1 MEHVTHLRCV
11 VCDEAYAAHAVDYVC
26 ACSGDEG
33 LLEVAFDHAR
43 LAAAWDRDALAADAD
58 HSMWRYAPLLP
69 VHAETLARVVGRAP
83 AAGRVGLPAYPSP
96 LAQVG
101 GTPLYD
107 APRVAA
113 NLGLRRVWIK
123 DDGRNPTASLKDR
136 ASALVTL
143 KAVERGADVVTTA
156 SSGNAAAA
164 LAAMTASVGLKAV
177 IFVPQTAPPAK
188 IAQLLTYGAE
198 VYLVKGTYDEAF
210 DLCLAASREYGWY
223 CRNTGYNPYT
233 VEGKKTVSFEICEQ
247 LGWQVPDR
255 VFVSVGDGCII
266 DGVWKGFK
274 DMHALGWIDR
284 LPKLVGVQAAG
295 SDPLVTAWESG
306 TETIVPV
313 AAQTV
318 ADSICVGIPRD
329 GLKALRA
336 VRESGGRFMRV
347 GDDAILA
354 AIPRLA
360 QEAGVFV
367 EPAASTAYAGLLA
380 LAEAG
385 ALDPGETV
393 VVIATGNGLKDV
405 AAAMRAVG
413 AATQIE
419 PTLAGLA
426 AALAQ
431 EPVAEPSQV
440 GTTA

>member
-1 MEHVTHLRCV
+1 MEHVTTLRCV
-11 VCDEAYAAHAVDYVC
+11 VCDEEYEVHAVDYVC
-26 ACSGDEG
+26 VCSGDEG
-33 LLEVAFDHAR
+33 LLEVSFDYAR
-43 LAAAWDRDALAADAD
+43 LAGVWDRDALAADAD

-69 VHAETLARVVGRAP
+69 VHAETISRVVGRGPVAR
-83 AAGRVGLPAYPSP
+83 AGLPTYPSP

-143 KAVERGADVVTTA
+143 KAVERGAEVVTTA

-233 VEGKKTVSFEICEQ
+233 VEGKKTVSFEICEG

-274 DMHALGWIDR
+274 DMRALGWIDR
-284 LPKLVGVQAAG
+284 LPQLVGVQAAG
-295 SDPLVTAWESG
+295 SDPLVTAWERG

-313 AAQTV
+313 AAHTV

-347 GDDAILA
+347 SDDAILA

-380 LAEAG
+380 LAASGE
-385 ALDPGETV
+385 LDPDETV

-426 AALAQ
+426 AALAGKPTQ
-431 EPVAEPSQV
+431 EPTEV
-440 GTTA
+440 GATR

>member
-1 MEHVTHLRCV
+1 MEYVSTLRCV
-11 VCDEAYAAHAVDYVC
+11 VCGGEFGAHEVDYICPC
-26 ACSGDEG
+26 AGDEG
-33 LLEVAFDHAR
+33 LLEVSFDYGR
-43 LAAAWDRDALAADAD
+43 LAAAWDRDGLAMDGD

-69 VHAETLARVVGRAP
+69 VTPEALARVVGRD
-83 AAGRVGLPAYPSP
+83 AAGGRAGLPTYSSP

-107 APRVAA
+107 APHVAA

-143 KAVERGADVVTTA
+143 KAVERGAEVVTTA

-164 LAAMTASVGLKAV
+164 LAAMTASAGLKAV

-274 DMHALGWIDR
+274 DMHALGWIDK

-295 SDPLVTAWESG
+295 SDPLVAAWESG
-306 TETIVPV
+306 TETIVPI
-313 AAQTV
+313 AAQTI

-336 VRESGGRFMRV
+336 VRESKGQFIRV
-347 GDDAILA
+347 SDDAILA

-380 LAEAG
+380 LAAEGQIDA
-385 ALDPGETV
+385 DETV

-405 AAAMRAVG
+405 SAAMRAVG

-431 EPVAEPSQV
+431 EPTIEPTKV
-440 GTTA
+440 GATG

>member
-1 MEHVTHLRCV
+1 MQYVTTLRCI
-11 VCDEAYAAHAVDYVC
+11 VCGGEFAAHEVDYVC
-26 ACSGDEG
+26 PCAGDEG
-33 LLEVAFDHAR
+33 LLNVSFDYPR
-43 LAAAWDRDALAADAD
+43 LAAVWDRDDLAVDGD

-69 VHAETLARVVGRAP
+69 VSADTLARVVGRGVAAP
-83 AAGRVGLPAYPSP
+83 RGLPRYASP

-113 NLGLRRVWIK
+113 KLGLRQVWIK

-143 KAVERGADVVTTA
+143 KAVERGAEVVTTA

-164 LAAMTASVGLKAV
+164 LAAMAASVGVRAV

-198 VYLVKGTYDEAF
+198 VYLVQGTYDEAF

-274 DMHALGWIDR
+274 DMRALGWIDM

-295 SDPLVTAWESG
+295 SDPLVTAWERG
-306 TETIVPV
+306 TETIVPI
-313 AAQTV
+313 AAQTI

-329 GLKALRA
+329 GVKALRG
-336 VRESGGRFMRV
+336 VRESGGQFIRV
-347 GDDAILA
+347 SDEAILA

-380 LAEAG
+380 MADAG
-385 ALDPGETV
+385 QLDADETV

-405 AAAMRAVG
+405 SAAMRAVG
-413 AATQIE
+413 AATKIE

-426 AALAQ
+426 AALA
-431 EPVAEPSQV
+431 EKPARPAGIGITTVA
-440 GTTA
+440 